1 MKLVNFVSVV
11 VLLQRK
17 FDKALDLLEGAV
29 PHAEKV
35 PKKAVAAV
43 MILLASAHVEA
54 FLSGSARANL
64 ISLQESV
71 DKGIAALKAD
81 PPPVG
86 GSAMEAG
93 GGQRTTPA
101 QQWAAQTKLELWIK
115 VLPMMRAL
123 EAEGLDIDKAEA
135 TLLPLAEKFD
145 LTVGDTVFNAEQ
157 FLNDA
162 MAGDKGLG
170 GRLGKINSTTI
181 LFALAVLIPLAL
193 MLWLTVYALTAPAEE
208 DVEVPDLGDIPAD
221 DIPTDEI
228 PTEL

>member
-1 MKLVNFVSVV
+1 
-11 VLLQRK
+11 
-17 FDKALDLLEGAV
+17 
-29 PHAEKV
+29 
-35 PKKAVAAV
+35 
-43 MILLASAHVEA
+43 
-54 FLSGSARANL
+54 
-64 ISLQESV
+64 
-71 DKGIAALKAD
+71 
-81 PPPVG
+81 
-86 GSAMEAG
+86 MEAG